1 MLECVRIALVH
12 FDGRLSLDIYRRTNT
27 EGLQQ
32 PDRMLALSSVCDPL
46 HRIVDGS
53 VLEIPNASPRL

>member
-12 FDGRLSLDIYRRTNT
+12 FDGRLSGRFTSVQIL

-53 VLEIPNASPRL
+53 VLEIPNA